1 MSGLDHLAI
10 LVGEPRHAEVGDL
23 AQLIVIHEDVSGGEV
38 AVDDLRRK
46 GERTKLHR
54 ENDRETL
61 ERCMFHYVC
70 DCLRPARMTGD
81 YELLRVR
88 CSESS

>member
-38 AVDDLRRK
+38 AMDDLSRER
-46 GERTKLHR
+46 ERTKSHR
-54 ENDRETL
+54 
-61 ERCMFHYVC
+61 
-70 DCLRPARMTGD
+70 
-81 YELLRVR
+81 
-88 CSESS
+88 